1 MEMTSMKHTG
11 LLALVLVVLT
21 AAAPAVAGEEF
32 AGTRPGIGDEP
43 LRLTGTLILLDVSKI
58 DGAEQSFTADVFM
71 MLQWRDERLAMETD
85 GVRRLPLDSV
95 WNPRIQIVNQ
105 RRVIKTF
112 DDIVDVEP
120 DGTVIYR
127 QRYTGEFTTRLD
139 FHDFPL
145 DQHRFRVQL
154 AIPGYGPG
162 EVDFVPPPEGE
173 GIGRAPEMT
182 VSDWSIGTF
191 DLRTKPFEVVPGGR
205 QVAGLEGEFDAKRHL
220 GFFLGKAVVSVAII
234 IFMSWVVFWIGTEH
248 VGPRLSVAVTSMLTL
263 VAYRFLLDQSLPPVS
278 YLTRLDYFLL
288 GTTILVFVALMQ
300 VALTSAMSGGGRAG
314 LAMTVNRTSRWLF
327 PFVFVALIVVSFWLM

>member
-1 MEMTSMKHTG
+1 MKQSI
-11 LLALVLVVLT
+11 LVVLVVLM
-21 AAAPAVAGEEF
+21 AAASSPGQEVF
-32 AGTRPGIGDEP
+32 AGTRPGEGGAP

-71 MLQWRDERLAMETD
+71 MLQWRDERLVMETD
-85 GVRRLPLDSV
+85 GVRRLPLDSI

-105 RRVIKTF
+105 RRVFKTF
-112 DDIVDVEP
+112 DDIVDVAS
-120 DGTVIYR
+120 DGTVTYR
-127 QRYTGEFTTRLD
+127 QRYNGEFSTRLD

-145 DQHRFRVQL
+145 DQHRFKVQL
-154 AIPGYGPG
+154 AVPGYGPD

-173 GIGRAPEMT
+173 GIGRLPEMT

-191 DLRTKPFEVVPGGR
+191 DLRTKPLEVVPGGH
-205 QVAGLEGEFDAKRHL
+205 QVAGLEGEFGARRHL

-234 IFMSWVVFWIGTEH
+234 IFMSWVVFWIDTSH

-278 YLTRLDYFLL
+278 YLTRLDHFLL
-288 GTTILVFVALMQ
+288 GATVLVFVALIQ
-300 VALTSAMSGGGRAG
+300 VTMTGAMNDEHHLQKAARI
-314 LAMTVNRTSRWLF
+314 NRISRWLF
-327 PFVFVALIVVSFWLM
+327 PVAFALLFVVSFVA